1 MRCTGWQ
8 PIIRPAPAGG
18 PVGHPGHGT
27 RVRRPGSGGRAPRRG
42 HGDGAGGAAARLLL
56 AVLGLMV
63 LLSAAA
69 WAGPSLTLSLADDG
83 EAGAKPEKIASG
95 LQILLLLTVLSVAPA
110 LVLMM
115 TSFTRIV
122 IVLSFVRQALS
133 TQQMPPNQVV
143 VGLALLLTFF
153 VMTPTWQAVNSQ
165 ALQPY
170 LDGQISATE
179 ALKQGSTPLRTFML
193 HQTREQ
199 DLALFASMAS
209 REKPRTADDLPLT
222 VVMPGFMISE
232 LRTAFQM
239 GFVIYLPFLI
249 IDMVIA
255 SVLMS
260 MGMLMLP
267 PAMISLPFKILL
279 FVIVDGWHLV
289 VRSLLAS
296 FR

>member
-1 MRCTGWQ
+1 MGRQCFGRW
-8 PIIRPAPAGG
+8 
-18 PVGHPGHGT
+18 VGVLWIG
-27 RVRRPGSGGRAPRRG
+27 
-42 HGDGAGGAAARLLL
+42 
-56 AVLGLMV
+56 AVLSFLLTGLFSPAM
-63 LLSAAA
+63 
-69 WAGPSLTLSLADDG
+69 AGPSLTLSLDDA
-83 EAGAKPEKIASG
+83 EEVASEPRKIATG

-115 TSFTRIV
+115 TSFARIV

-133 TQQMPPNQVV
+133 TQQMPPNQVL
-143 VGLALLLTFF
+143 VGLALLMTFF
-153 VMTPTWQAVNSQ
+153 VMTPTWQHVHDQ
-165 ALQPY
+165 ALKPY
-170 LDGQISATE
+170 LDGEISATD
-179 ALKQGSTPLRTFML
+179 ALKEGVGPLRAFML
-193 HQTREQ
+193 QQTREK
-199 DLALFASMAS
+199 DLGLFAAMVVE
-209 REKPRTADDLPLT
+209 EKPETAADLPLT
-222 VVMPGFMISE
+222 VVVPAFMISE

-289 VRSLLAS
+289 VRSLVES
-296 FR
+296 FS

>member
-8 PIIRPAPAGG
+8 RSSQSGRSAPA
-18 PVGHPGHGT
+18 
-27 RVRRPGSGGRAPRRG
+27 AAMARG
-42 HGDGAGGAAARLLL
+42 LLIG
-56 AVLGLMV
+56 LGLMA
-63 LLSAAA
+63 LFSAAA
-69 WAGPSLTLSLADDG
+69 WAGPSLTLSLADGG
-83 EAGAKPEKIASG
+83 EAGEKPEKIAAG

-115 TSFTRIV
+115 TSFARIV

-133 TQQMPPNQVV
+133 TQQMPPNQIV

-153 VMTPTWQAVNSQ
+153 VMTPTWQAVNGQ

-179 ALKQGSTPLRTFML
+179 ALKQGTTPLRQFML
-193 HQTREQ
+193 QQTREQ

-209 REKPRTADDLPLT
+209 RDKPRTAEDLPMT

-289 VRSLLAS
+289 VRSLVAS
-296 FR
+296 FQ